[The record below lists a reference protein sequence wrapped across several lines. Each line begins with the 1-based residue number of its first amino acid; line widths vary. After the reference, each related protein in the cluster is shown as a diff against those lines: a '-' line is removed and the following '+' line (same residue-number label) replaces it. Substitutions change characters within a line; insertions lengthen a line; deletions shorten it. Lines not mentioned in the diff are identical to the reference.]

1 MKKMFLMTAVAI
13 MTAMSMNAQGR
24 FEPGT
29 FTLQPR
35 AGFTGATITNMPSVR
50 IPGIGIIE
58 HEATGGFLLGA
69 DAAYQ
74 VNNWFEVA
82 AGVNWAQAGSG
93 WKNTDLYV
101 AGESLKVKDLKIKTS
116 YINVPVTAN
125 IYIIDGFALKTG
137 VQFGYLTS
145 AKLKGDFTAAGLTEE
160 LDESCKDDFN
170 KFDLSIP
177 VGLSYEFNNHI
188 VLDARYN
195 FGLTKVNKEKD
206 PDYKDGRNLTF
217 AITIG
222 YKFGL

>member
-1 MKKMFLMTAVAI
+1 MKKTLLLVVAAI
-13 MTAMSMNAQGR
+13 MATMGINAQAR

-29 FTLQPR
+29 FTVQPR
-35 AGFTGATITNMPSVR
+35 VGVTGAIITNMPCLK
-50 IPGIGIIE
+50 IPGLGRIE
-58 HEATGGFLLGA
+58 RDATGGFFAGA

-93 WKNTDLYV
+93 WKDTDIITEGLNV
-101 AGESLKVKDLKIKTS
+101 KVRDLKIETS
-116 YINVPVTAN
+116 YINVPITAN
-125 IYIIDGFALKTG
+125 FYVLKGFALKTG
-137 VQFGYLTS
+137 VQLGFLTS
-145 AKLKGDFTAAGLTEE
+145 AQLKGEILSEK

-195 FGLTKVNKEKD
+195 IGLTKVNKEKD
-206 PDYKDGRNLTF
+206 PDYKDGRNFTF
-217 AITIG
+217 AFTIG
-222 YKFGL
+222 YKIGL